1 MQNQDNSFTPDD
13 MSDTTSNEEFATD
26 TSLEKNHLS
35 GDAVVRNI
43 TPEQAF
49 NEDLIRLSV
58 LMYQIDG
65 KVTLTELDYFDSL
78 LDSLNWRS
86 GVSIDAFVNSAIH
99 QGRVAIDSG
108 TAREYLFSL
117 GNGLNVDSARALEI
131 AMDITEADGERCDE
145 ELELLSL
152 LSNRVLTNG
161 MVA

>member
-1 MQNQDNSFTPDD
+1 MQNEDKSFTPNE
-13 MSDTTSNEEFATD
+13 MSDNTNSDEFAND
-26 TSLEKNHLS
+26 ANIEASHLS
-35 GDAVVRNI
+35 DDTAIRNI

-65 KVTLTELDYFDSL
+65 KVTLTELDYFDNL
-78 LDSLNWRS
+78 LNSLNWRS

-99 QGRVAIDSG
+99 QGRVAIDSSK
-108 TAREYLFSL
+108 AREYLFSL
-117 GNGLNVDSARALEI
+117 GNGLNVDPARALET
-131 AMDITEADGERCDE
+131 AMDITEADGERCEE

-161 MVA
+161 LVA